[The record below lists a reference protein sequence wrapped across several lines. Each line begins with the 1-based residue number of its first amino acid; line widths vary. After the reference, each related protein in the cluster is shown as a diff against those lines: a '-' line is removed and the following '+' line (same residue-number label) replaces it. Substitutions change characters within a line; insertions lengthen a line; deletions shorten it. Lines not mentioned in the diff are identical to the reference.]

1 MFAKYFEDIR
11 IGEQAAFGSHVFTAE
26 EIKSFAKRYDYQ
38 DFHTD
43 EDKAKNSMF
52 GALCA
57 SGWHTAAVCQ
67 KLAIAHRTALLGSL
81 LDNGKPRSPQLGP
94 STGLKNIR
102 WLRPV
107 FANDEISYS
116 ARVCEK
122 RELRSKP
129 DWGLLVC
136 RFEGHNR
143 DNLPV
148 YEVMADFFVERRK
161 P

>member
-1 MFAKYFEDIR
+1 MFAKFFEDIR
-11 IGEQAAFGSHVFTAE
+11 IGEQATFGSHVFTAD
-26 EIKSFAKRYDYQ
+26 EIKAFARQYDSQ

-43 EDKAKNSMF
+43 EEKAKDSMF

-67 KLAIAHRTALLGSL
+67 KLAIKHRTRLLGSL
-81 LDNGKPRSPQLGP
+81 LENGKPRSPQLGP
-94 STGLKNIR
+94 SPGMKNIR

-107 FANDEISYS
+107 YADDEISFS

-129 DWGLLVC
+129 DWGMLTC
-136 RFEGHNR
+136 RFEGHNQ
-143 DNLPV
+143 DHHPV
-148 YEVMADFFVERRK
+148 YEMMSEFFIERRK
-161 P
+161 G